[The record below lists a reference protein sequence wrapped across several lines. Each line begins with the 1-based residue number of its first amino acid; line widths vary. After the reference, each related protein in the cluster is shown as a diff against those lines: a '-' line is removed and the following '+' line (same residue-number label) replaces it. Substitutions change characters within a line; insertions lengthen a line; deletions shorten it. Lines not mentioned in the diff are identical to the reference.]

1 MRMMASGDVIAIPLA
16 ERLREKAR
24 AARAAAT
31 APAGVPGVEPA
42 AAIAPVVVEGA
53 VAFAVAGAAHRHQLL
68 AAPSNSGASTPE
80 SRWHTAFGSTSG
92 LFSGYA
98 PGLHGDLH
106 AVI

>member
-31 APAGVPGVEPA
+31 APTGASVEPA

-68 AAPSNSGASTPE
+68 ASPSNSGASTPE

-98 PGLHGDLH
+98 W
-106 AVI
+106 AQQSV